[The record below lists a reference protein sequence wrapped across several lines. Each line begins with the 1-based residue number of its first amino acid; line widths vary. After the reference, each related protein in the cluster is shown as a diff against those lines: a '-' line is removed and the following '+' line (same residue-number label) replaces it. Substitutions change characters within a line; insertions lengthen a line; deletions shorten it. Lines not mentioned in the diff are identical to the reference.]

1 MPLYALQ
8 GRDAAAAL
16 PLRLKHRPAH
26 LARIETLDRAGR
38 VRFAGPLLDPAG
50 QPCGSIVIFEATDL
64 AAARAVAEADPY
76 VMFAV
81 FASWE
86 LHEIRQVFPAAQ

>member
-8 GRDAAAAL
+8 GHDAEAAL

-26 LARIETLDRAGR
+26 LAAVELLDRAGR

-50 QPCGSIVIFEATDL
+50 QPCGSIVIFEAPDL
-64 AAARAVAEADPY
+64 ACARAIALADPY
-76 VMFAV
+76 LVHGV